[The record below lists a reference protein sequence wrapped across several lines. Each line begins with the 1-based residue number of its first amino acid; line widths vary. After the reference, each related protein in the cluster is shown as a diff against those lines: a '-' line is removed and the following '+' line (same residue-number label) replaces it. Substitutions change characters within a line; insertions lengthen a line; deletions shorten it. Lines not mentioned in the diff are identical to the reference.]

1 MDFDFTEEQQLLADT
16 TRELLSRGYDIEK
29 LNAVLESDL
38 GWNRKIWQ
46 QLAEL
51 GVLALGFEP
60 EESGPLEAMVV
71 LTEIG
76 ARLAPEPVLEAALI
90 PGGLVAELGNDT
102 QKAMLDE
109 VAAGT
114 KLLALA
120 YLEPG
125 MRLPQ
130 DELSTKAGQQG
141 DAWTLSGTKS
151 AVAAGDSADTLLVTA
166 ALPDGSV
173 GLFLVD
179 GAATGRRPYR
189 TVDGHRGAVVDFDA
203 VPAEPLGSGGD
214 ASDAVSRALV
224 RYQAG
229 LCAEA
234 VGAMAEALKLTTEY
248 LNARKQFGV
257 PLKTFQT
264 LTHRAA
270 DMYVS
275 LELARSMTFYATM
288 SLADGNV
295 DPAIASRAKLQVARS
310 GRHIAQE
317 AIQLHGGIGVTAEYP
332 VGHYAARLTAINNTL
347 GTGDDHARLLSGG
360 IGGYEAVAL

>member
-38 GWNRKIWQ
+38 GWKRKIWQ

-51 GVLALGFEP
+51 GVLALGFDP

-71 LTEIG
+71 LTEVG

-90 PGGLVAELGNDT
+90 PGGLVAELGSDA

-130 DELSTKAGQQG
+130 DELSTKASQQG

-166 ALPDGSV
+166 ALPDV
-173 GLFLVD
+173 H
-179 GAATGRRPYR
+179 A
-189 TVDGHRGAVVDFDA
+189 
-203 VPAEPLGSGGD
+203 
-214 ASDAVSRALV
+214 RALAAASPRRRSESAV
-224 RYQAG
+224 R
-229 LCAEA
+229 
-234 VGAMAEALKLTTEY
+234 
-248 LNARKQFGV
+248 
-257 PLKTFQT
+257 
-264 LTHRAA
+264 
-270 DMYVS
+270 
-275 LELARSMTFYATM
+275 
-288 SLADGNV
+288 
-295 DPAIASRAKLQVARS
+295 PAS
-310 GRHIAQE
+310 
-317 AIQLHGGIGVTAEYP
+317 
-332 VGHYAARLTAINNTL
+332 
-347 GTGDDHARLLSGG
+347 
-360 IGGYEAVAL
+360 